1 MTDIQLMILRRM
13 RVPLVVVIVAY
24 TIAVFGLALMP
35 GVDPEGRPWRLSLFD
50 AFYVMSYTATTIG
63 FGEVPYPYS
72 YAQRLWMTFSIY
84 LTVIS
89 WAYALGAIF
98 ALTRQPA
105 FRAALERGRFEAGVR
120 RLVDRFFVICGHG
133 QSGQRLAAALDRL
146 GFATVVVEADAE
158 RLRPLLVRHHVQ
170 PAVGMV
176 GDARAPDLLE
186 AAGIRRDNCQG
197 LLVLTPD
204 DEANQAIAIEARVL
218 APDLPVLARVK
229 SATAQQTLED
239 FGGVTLVNPFETFAF
254 NFGLAL
260 DQPDSLR
267 LEEWLT
273 GVPGAEPPPR
283 VEVPRG
289 HWVLAGYGRFGTALR
304 ERLEQAGLTWK
315 AIDLDPVRCGSHGIV
330 GTGLAAEALRS
341 AGLETACGLVA
352 GTDND
357 VNNLAIVMAARRVKP
372 RLFVVIRQNQ
382 VTNRRLIDAARAQMR
397 FVQSDVMTHECLQL
411 LTTPR
416 LNRFLLRARE
426 QSNAWAAGVCGRIR
440 DVVGDVVPHVWLID
454 CDSGRLGLKRAL
466 VEQTEPALTVGH
478 LLSDPDDRR
487 MRIPATSLL
496 LLRNGRDQLL
506 PDEGTVLQA
515 GDRLLFAGAAGAE
528 ALQSRLLDDDVAID
542 YVRTGVER
550 PLTWLGRWL
559 QRGATRPAVVATGT
573 QAGERA

>member
-1 MTDIQLMILRRM
+1 MRM
-13 RVPLVVVIVAY
+13 PLVVVIAAY
-24 TIAVFGLALMP
+24 TIAVFGLTLMP

-72 YAQRLWMTFSIY
+72 YAQRLWMTFCIY
-84 LTVIS
+84 LTVIA

-146 GFATVVVEADAE
+146 GFATVVIEVDAE

-204 DEANQAIAIEARVL
+204 DESNQAIAIKARVL

-229 SATAQQTLED
+229 SPSAQQTLED

-273 GVPGAEPPPR
+273 GVPGAESPPR

-289 HWVLAGYGRFGTALR
+289 HWVLAGYGRFGTAVR

-315 AIDLDPVRCGSHGIV
+315 AIDLDPVRCGSDGIV
-330 GTGLAAEALRS
+330 GTGLAADALKR
-341 AGLETACGLVA
+341 AGIETACGLVA

-357 VNNLAIVMAARRVKP
+357 VNNLAIVMAARRLKP
-372 RLFVVIRQNQ
+372 KLFVVIRQNQ
-382 VTNRRLIDAARAQMR
+382 VTNRRLIDSARARLR

-411 LTTPR
+411 LTTPN

-426 QSNAWAAGVCGRIR
+426 QSNAWAIGVCGRVR
-440 DVVGDVVPHVWLID
+440 DVVGDVVPHVWLVE
-454 CDSGRLGLKRAL
+454 CDPGWLGLKRAL

-478 LLSDPDDRR
+478 LLADPDDRR
-487 MRIPATSLL
+487 SRIAATPLL
-496 LLRNGRDQLL
+496 LVQGGRDMLL
-506 PDEGTVLQA
+506 PDEATILQA

-550 PLTWLGRWL
+550 PHTWLGRWL
-559 QRGATRPAVVATGT
+559 QRGTTLPAVGASGT
-573 QAGERA
+573 QAGERG

>member
-13 RVPLVVVIVAY
+13 RVPLVVVIIAY

-72 YAQRLWMTFSIY
+72 YAQRLWMTFCIY
-84 LTVIS
+84 LTVIA

-146 GFATVVVEADAE
+146 GFATVVIEVDAE

-186 AAGIRRDNCQG
+186 AAGIRRENCQG

-204 DEANQAIAIEARVL
+204 DEANQAIAIKARVL

-229 SATAQQTLED
+229 SPSAQQTLED

-273 GVPGAEPPPR
+273 GVPGAESPPR

-289 HWVLAGYGRFGTALR
+289 HWVLAGYGRFGTAVR

-315 AIDLDPVRCGSHGIV
+315 AIDLDPVRCGSDGIV
-330 GTGLAAEALRS
+330 GTGLAADALKR
-341 AGLETACGLVA
+341 AGIETACGLVA

-357 VNNLAIVMAARRVKP
+357 VNNLAIVMAARRLKP
-372 RLFVVIRQNQ
+372 KLFVVIRQNQ
-382 VTNRRLIDAARAQMR
+382 VTNRRLIDSARARLR

-411 LTTPR
+411 LTTPN

-426 QSNAWAAGVCGRIR
+426 QSNAWAIGVCGRVR
-440 DVVGDVVPHVWLID
+440 DVVGDVVPHVWLVE
-454 CDSGRLGLKRAL
+454 CDPGWLGLKRAL

-478 LLSDPDDRR
+478 LLADPDDRR
-487 MRIPATSLL
+487 SRIAATPLL
-496 LLRNGRDQLL
+496 LVQGGRDMLL
-506 PDEGTVLQA
+506 PDEATILQA

-550 PLTWLGRWL
+550 PHTWLGRWL
-559 QRGATRPAVVATGT
+559 QRGTTLPAVGASGT
-573 QAGERA
+573 QAGERG

>member
-1 MTDIQLMILRRM
+1 MSDIQLMILRRM
-13 RVPLVVVIVAY
+13 RMPLVVVIAAY
-24 TIAVFGLALMP
+24 TIAVFGLTLMP

-72 YAQRLWMTFSIY
+72 YAQRLWMTLSIY
-84 LTVIS
+84 VTVIA

-105 FRAALERGRFEAGVR
+105 FRAALEHSRFEAGVR
-120 RLVDRFFVICGHG
+120 RLVDRFFIICGHG

-146 GFATVVVEADAE
+146 GYATVVIDPNAE
-158 RLRPLLVRHHVQ
+158 RLRSLLVRDHAQ
-170 PAVGMV
+170 PAIGMV
-176 GDARAPDLLE
+176 GDARLPDLLE
-186 AAGIRRDNCQG
+186 TAGIRRDNCQG
-197 LLVLTPD
+197 LVVLTAD
-204 DEANQAIAIEARVL
+204 DEATQTIAIEGRVL
-218 APDLPVLARVK
+218 APDLPVLVRVK
-229 SATAQQTLED
+229 SPTAQQTLAD
-239 FGGVTLVNPFETFAF
+239 FGGVTIVNPFETFAF

-260 DQPDSLR
+260 GQPDSLR

-273 GVPGAEPPPR
+273 GVPGAKPPPR

-315 AIDLDPVRCGSHGIV
+315 AIDLDPVRCGSDGV
-330 GTGLAAEALRS
+330 VSTGLAVDALKR
-341 AGLETACGLVA
+341 AGIDTACGLVA

-357 VNNLAIVMAARRVKP
+357 VNNLAIVMAARRLKP
-372 RLFVVIRQNQ
+372 KLFVVIRQNQ
-382 VTNRRLIDAARAQMR
+382 VTNRRLIDSARAQLR
-397 FVQSDVMTHECLQL
+397 FVQSEVMTHECLQL
-411 LTTPR
+411 LTTPN

-426 QSNAWAAGVCGRIR
+426 QSNAWAVGVCGRIR

-454 CDSGRLGLKRAL
+454 CGRGRLGFKHAL
-466 VEQTEPALTVGH
+466 VEQREPELTIGH

-487 MRIPATSLL
+487 TRIAATSLL

-506 PDEGTVLQA
+506 PDEGTVLQP

-550 PLTWLGRWL
+550 PRTWLGRWL
-559 QRGATRPAVVATGT
+559 QGGTTLPAMAATGA
-573 QAGERA
+573 QAGERG

>member
-13 RVPLVVVIVAY
+13 RVPLIIVIIAY

-133 QSGQRLAAALDRL
+133 QSGQRLSAALDRL
-146 GFATVVVEADAE
+146 GFATVVIEADAE
-158 RLRPLLVRHHVQ
+158 RLRPLLVRHHAQ

-289 HWVLAGYGRFGTALR
+289 HWVLAGYGRFGAALS
-304 ERLEQAGLTWK
+304 ERLDQAGLTWK

-341 AGLETACGLVA
+341 AGLESACGLVA

-357 VNNLAIVMAARRVKP
+357 VNNLAIVMAARRLKP
-372 RLFVVIRQNQ
+372 KLFVVIRQNQ
-382 VTNRRLIDAARAQMR
+382 VTNRRLIDSARAQMR

-440 DVVGDVVPHVWLID
+440 DVVGDVVPHVWLIE
-454 CDSGRLGLKRAL
+454 CDRARLGLKHAL

-487 MRIPATSLL
+487 IRIPATSLL

-506 PDEGTVLQA
+506 PDEGTVLQP
-515 GDRLLFAGAAGAE
+515 GDRLLLAGGAGAE

-550 PLTWLGRWL
+550 PRTWLGRWL
-559 QRGATRPAVVATGT
+559 QRGTALSGVVATGT
-573 QAGERA
+573 QAGERV